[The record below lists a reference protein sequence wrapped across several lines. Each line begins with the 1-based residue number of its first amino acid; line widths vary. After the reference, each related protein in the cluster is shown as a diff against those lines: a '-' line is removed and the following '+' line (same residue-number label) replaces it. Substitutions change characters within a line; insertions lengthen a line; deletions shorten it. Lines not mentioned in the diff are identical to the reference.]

1 MFFSKVFLIIS
12 KTFTIKEPTKFRN
25 SRKGIFLIVFD
36 ADISNYLQIMNIN
49 IVEKNVK
56 KQQLS

>member
-1 MFFSKVFLIIS
+1 MFYSKVFLIIS
-12 KTFTIKEPTKFRN
+12 KTFTIKEPTKFGRVY
-25 SRKGIFLIVFD
+25 FVIVFD
-36 ADISNYLQIMNIN
+36 ADISNYLQNMNIN